1 MIKSI
6 KLRIY
11 PNKTQLEI
19 ITKTLDACHFVKNEY
34 LGFNIDSHD
43 KGEGFISGYDFSK
56 IINKLKKGNNP
67 RYTWL
72 YGISTKAIQEA
83 ILSKEKAYKDFFDKK
98 KGRPKFKKRQRIN
111 KESYYFINEQ
121 NNYYISKKYN

>member
-19 ITKTLDACHFVKNEY
+19 INETLRACHFVKNEY
-34 LGFNIDSHD
+34 LGFNKNNHR
-43 KGEGFISGYDFSK
+43 EGKKFISAYDFSK
-56 IINKLKKGNNP
+56 IINKLKKGDDP

-72 YGISTKAIQEA
+72 DGISSPAITHA
-83 ILSKEKAYKDFFDKK
+83 IMDKERAYKVILNLR
-98 KGRPKFKKRQRIN
+98 KG
-111 KESYYFINEQ
+111 KELIKNLIISLMKDIIIILRKIVSYYLR
-121 NNYYISKKYN
+121 